1 MLFIAGI
8 YFPIVTA
15 ILGALA
21 FVGRLFY
28 AIGYA
33 NGGPQ
38 GRLIGALIGD
48 LVILGLFGLSA
59 ASSVFFIL
67 GKIAI

>member
-8 YFPIVTA
+8 YFPVVTA
-15 ILGALA
+15 VLGALA

-28 AIGYA
+28 AYGYA
-33 NGGPQ
+33 NGGPS
-38 GRLIGALIGD
+38 GRLIGAIIGD

-59 ASSVFFIL
+59 ASSIFFIM
-67 GKIAI
+67 GKISI